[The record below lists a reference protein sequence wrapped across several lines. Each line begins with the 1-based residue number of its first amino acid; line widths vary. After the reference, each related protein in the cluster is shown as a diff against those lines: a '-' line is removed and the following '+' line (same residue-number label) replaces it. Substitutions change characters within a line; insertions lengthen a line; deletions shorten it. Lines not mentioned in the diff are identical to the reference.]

1 MSNEKAAMTILTVGL
16 IKKIKLYKMSYF
28 PERLIH
34 IKNEIEVDFDLS
46 NYATKS
52 DLKNAIDADTLEF
65 CKKMIWLA

>member
-52 DLKNAIDADTLEF
+52 DLKNAIDADTWEF
-65 CKKMIWLA
+65 WWFG

>member
-28 PERLIH
+28 PEQLIH
-34 IKNEIEVDFDLS
+34 IKNEIEVDIDLS

-52 DLKNAIDADTLEF
+52 DLKNAKDADTLEF

>member
-52 DLKNAIDADTLEF
+52 DLKNAIDADT
-65 CKKMIWLA
+65 

>member
-1 MSNEKAAMTILTVGL
+1 MSNEKAAMTIFTVGL

-34 IKNEIEVDFDLS
+34 MKNEIEVDFDLS

-65 CKKMIWLA
+65 CKKMVWLA